1 MNWNQIESNW
11 KQLKSNI
18 QQQWAELTEDDL
30 DNMSGNRDEL
40 TNKIQQTYGMDRQNA
55 ENEVD
60 AWQSSQQ
67 DLEDDEGL
75 DDNNNS
81 HKNKFGYD
89 ESSSSQIQ
97 SGKDNRNMPGTNNLS
112 TDGLQTDSSKQ
123 GLNDTNK
130 LRSDAFN
137 ANYDNFDAN
146 DSNNRL
152 TGVKGTITLNNS
164 NINKSAAG
172 DGQKPSEYVPST
184 DNDGSEGPGDAGGIP
199 GESNEDETDEN
210 DGLNN
215 PNPNPMPDDFNSTNR
230 SGNIDGNLSNNRLN
244 IETPHQE
251 KSLDQT

>member
-11 KQLKSNI
+11 NQLKSNI

-60 AWQSSQQ
+60 AWQSSQK

-97 SGKDNRNMPGTNNLS
+97 SGQDNRNMPGTNNLS
-112 TDGLQTDSSKQ
+112 TDGMQTDSSKQ

-146 DSNNRL
+146 DSNNGL

-184 DNDGSEGPGDAGGIP
+184 DNDGSEGPGDGGGIP

>member
-1 MNWNQIESNW
+1 MNWNQIETNW

-30 DNMSGNRDEL
+30 DNMSGNREEL
-40 TNKIQQTYGMDRQNA
+40 TNKIQQTYGMDRHNA
-55 ENEVD
+55 EYEVD

-67 DLEDDEGL
+67 DLHDGEQL
-75 DDNNNS
+75 DGNNNS

-97 SGKDNRNMPGTNNLS
+97 SGQDNRNMPGTNNLS
-112 TDGLQTDSSKQ
+112 TDGSQTDSSNQ
-123 GLNDTNK
+123 GLTGTNT
-130 LRSDAFN
+130 LPSDAFS
-137 ANYDNFDAN
+137 ANYDGSDAN
-146 DSNNRL
+146 DSNNGL

-164 NINKSAAG
+164 GINKSAEG
-172 DGQKPSEYVPST
+172 DGQKPNEYYPST
-184 DNDGSEGPGDAGGIP
+184 DNDGSDGPGDAGGIP

-210 DGLNN
+210 DGFNN
-215 PNPNPMPDDFNSTNR
+215 PTPNPMPDDFNSTNR
-230 SGNIDGNLSNNRLN
+230 SGNMDGNLGTNRQN